1 MNERIKELS
10 KQAWAWAKQQEYK
23 DPAQEF
29 SDILEQKFAE
39 LARADEAMPFPVAK
53 LAQAALRE
61 ALAEQPAQQEPVTLE
76 AVYEVIIH
84 WDEGGGKRSRRELSR
99 RIVALYTSPP
109 ANKPLTGEQEHEV
122 IGTAG
127 VDLLELA
134 KLWSDNKIHV
144 YQFDNEA
151 RKIIK
156 GVLHRARGIK
166 ENT

>member
-1 MNERIKELS
+1 MCHNEEY
-10 KQAWAWAKQQEYK
+10 QQ
-23 DPAQEF
+23 
-29 SDILEQKFAE
+29 
-39 LARADEAMPFPVAK
+39 
-53 LAQAALRE
+53 
-61 ALAEQPAQQEPVTLE
+61 ALAGQIERELVGEQPAQQEPVDLE
-76 AVYEVIIH
+76 AVYETIIR
-84 WDEGGGKRSRRELSR
+84 WDIGGGKRSRRELSR

-156 GVLHRARGIK
+156 GVLHRAHGIK